1 MELAVQELEEYK
13 KKCEFLQ
20 KQNTSLKSQL
30 KSLRNVAN
38 NNAASIAIKPDPD
51 FSPDVTGT
59 YGADVDLD
67 LDWVQSFLL
76 SKEILKS
83 WCETTALKKNNL
95 LFWFILMWDF
105 SIVVN
110 LFC

>member
-20 KQNTSLKSQL
+20 KQNISLKSQL

-51 FSPDVTGT
+51 FIPDVGSL
-59 YGADVDLD
+59 GADVDLD
-67 LDWVQSFLL
+67 LD
-76 SKEILKS
+76 
-83 WCETTALKKNNL
+83 
-95 LFWFILMWDF
+95 
-105 SIVVN
+105 
-110 LFC
+110 

>member
-51 FSPDVTGT
+51 FNPEVSGT

-67 LDWVQSFLL
+67 LD
-76 SKEILKS
+76 
-83 WCETTALKKNNL
+83 
-95 LFWFILMWDF
+95 
-105 SIVVN
+105 
-110 LFC
+110 

>member
-51 FSPDVTGT
+51 FIPDVGSL
-59 YGADVDLD
+59 GADVDLD
-67 LDWVQSFLL
+67 LD
-76 SKEILKS
+76 
-83 WCETTALKKNNL
+83 
-95 LFWFILMWDF
+95 
-105 SIVVN
+105 
-110 LFC
+110 